1 MPASKMDS
9 QQVLVEALLPTLTQ
23 LVSEA
28 VKVAMAEVVQQA
40 PQPKAEKAG
49 KRRKARKS
57 EGLPAFPEGFVK
69 DATFGWKKANGSVG
83 THRITSIKDG
93 VAHTRSDAGF
103 QGTWKSTT
111 IIAALQTKSVYL
123 VDVTKSPAKD
133 KTRVTTPRKARKP
146 KAA

>member
-9 QQVLVEALLPTLTQ
+9 QQVLVEALLPTLSA

-28 VKVAMAEVVQQA
+28 VKVAMAEAVPA
-40 PQPKAEKAG
+40 SQPKAEKAG